1 MDPKQPVIKTFNN
14 SISIVHSTVYILPQ
28 FLTLYYYGWTY
39 ICFEAVVIFCIRSGV
54 RGQSLVQGIE
64 KKKSCCS
71 FSLILIKYLQDGG
84 CSWRC
89 WEGSVVMFAAGGTNH
104 TNNVNKEAFDFLP
117 LYLFNF
123 FTTLM
128 LFPRVCLYCTTQYT
142 TTDYQVLRQEA
153 LDTEGR
159 ILSLSKS
166 SYIRLLLL

>member
-1 MDPKQPVIKTFNN
+1 
-14 SISIVHSTVYILPQ
+14 
-28 FLTLYYYGWTY
+28 
-39 ICFEAVVIFCIRSGV
+39 
-54 RGQSLVQGIE
+54 
-64 KKKSCCS
+64 
-71 FSLILIKYLQDGG
+71 
-84 CSWRC
+84 
-89 WEGSVVMFAAGGTNH
+89 MFAAGGTNH